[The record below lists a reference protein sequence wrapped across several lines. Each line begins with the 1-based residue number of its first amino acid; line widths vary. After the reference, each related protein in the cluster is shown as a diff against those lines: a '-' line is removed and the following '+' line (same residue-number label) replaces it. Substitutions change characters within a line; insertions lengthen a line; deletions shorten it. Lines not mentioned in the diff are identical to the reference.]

1 MQDPNPTAKPSDPAR
16 YQALADRLNLPA
28 SLSRRDALKVA
39 VGTAIATAF
48 PASLFAA
55 DTVREGLPYRKLGK
69 TGEEVSSIGLGGH
82 HLGLCSEKEAI
93 ELVRSALD
101 RGVNFMDNCWDYHD
115 GESERRMGKAL
126 RDGYRDKAFVM
137 SKIDGRDRKTAMQQ
151 IDESLQRLGVDH
163 LDLMQMH
170 EIIRPEDPRWSF
182 EKGGMAAMLE
192 AKEAGKIRFLGFTG
206 HKSPD
211 LHVSMLEAC
220 LEHDYPLDTVQMP
233 LNVMDAH
240 FNSFADLVLPKLVE
254 HGIAPIGM
262 KSVGAG
268 RILKSDTVTVAECHR
283 YALNL
288 PVSTVVVGC
297 EKMKYLDEAIAVASA
312 FEPMSQQQVADL
324 LVKTREAS
332 AEGEYEGYK
341 TSHDFDGTH
350 KNPQWL
356 GDVPAALA

>member
-1 MQDPNPTAKPSDPAR
+1 MSDDLPPANVTDPQR
-16 YQALADRLNLPA
+16 IHALADRLTLPP

-39 VGTAIATAF
+39 VGTAIATAL
-48 PASLFAA
+48 PAGVFAA
-55 DTVREGLPYRKLGK
+55 DTSRDGVPYRKLGK
-69 TGEEVSSIGLGGH
+69 TGQDVSAIGLGGH
-82 HLGLCSEKEAI
+82 HIGRCSEDEAI

-101 RGVNFMDNCWDYHD
+101 RGVNFLDNCWDYHD

-137 SKIDGRDRKTAMQQ
+137 SKIDGRDRRTAMQQ

-192 AKEAGKIRFLGFTG
+192 AKQAGKIRFLGFTG

-211 LHVSMLEAC
+211 LHLSMLEAC

-240 FNSFADLVLPKLVE
+240 FNSFADLVLPRLVE
-254 HGIAPIGM
+254 HGVAPIAM

-297 EKMKYLDEAIAVASA
+297 EKMKYLDEAIAVAKA
-312 FEPMSQQQVADL
+312 FRPLTQQQVADI

-332 AEGEYEGYK
+332 AKGEYEGYK

-350 KNPQWL
+350 QNPQWL
-356 GDVPAALA
+356 GDVPEALA